1 MGQSQIDWSLV
12 GQLDALEVRRNANKK
27 AAGLNQSFFQ
37 SGLEPVGLQ
46 APLSPVEIKTDMLV
60 PIWDWG
66 SGGLNTAAAKEVM

>member
-12 GQLDALEVRRNANKK
+12 GQLDASEVRRNANKK
-27 AAGLNQSFFQ
+27 AGLNYSFFQ

-46 APLSPVEIKTDMLV
+46 APLSPVEIKTDVLV